1 MLDRSRKQGDRVS
14 SSLAITSPTPRQSA
28 EPSTWFVPLAAL
40 ATIAGLYAALIY
52 SPADRVERDVM
63 RLLYVHVPA
72 AFSMHIAY
80 GLCFM
85 ASVMYLWRRNERWDQ
100 VALVGAEVATM
111 FCTVVLLTGPV
122 WAKVSWGTWWV
133 WDARLTSTLLLW
145 LIFVGY
151 LMLRSYGGQG
161 GQLRGGVDGERVA
174 RHAAVLA
181 IVGFADVP
189 IVHYSARWFR
199 TLHPQA
205 KILAEGSPGQGL
217 NMSMLGAF
225 SVCMMASLLLFG
237 ALVTTRLRLERAQ
250 LRLDALEIAQ
260 ARRRPPMTRPL
271 PRDSAL

>member
-1 MLDRSRKQGDRVS
+1 MS

-111 FCTVVLLTGPV
+111 FCTVVLLTGP
-122 WAKVSWGTWWV
+122 G
-133 WDARLTSTLLLW
+133 
-145 LIFVGY
+145 VGKG
-151 LMLRSYGGQG
+151 LVGHVVGLGRAPH
-161 GQLRGGVDGERVA
+161 E
-174 RHAAVLA
+174 HTAAVAHL
-181 IVGFADVP
+181 
-189 IVHYSARWFR
+189 R
-199 TLHPQA
+199 
-205 KILAEGSPGQGL
+205 
-217 NMSMLGAF
+217 
-225 SVCMMASLLLFG
+225 
-237 ALVTTRLRLERAQ
+237 RLP
-250 LRLDALEIAQ
+250 DA
-260 ARRRPPMTRPL
+260 T
-271 PRDSAL
+271 